1 MQGKKKKCSTIFPL
15 IKGFFATT
23 YFKGFILNAVAAA
36 IIAALSIEMR
46 SYLDRQGRKVKG
58 EWELSDATK
67 TIIVVVSG
75 FTIAMIVYVLMYIF
89 VGFGGGML
97 TDNTF

>member
-1 MQGKKKKCSTIFPL
+1 MQGKKKKCSTMFPL
-15 IKGFFATT
+15 IKWFRATT
-23 YFKGFILNAVAAA
+23 YFKAFILNAIAVA

-58 EWELSDATK
+58 GWDLSDATK
-67 TIIVVVSG
+67 TTIVFVSG
-75 FTIAMIVYVLMYIF
+75 FTIAMMVYVIMYII

-97 TDNTF
+97 YNNTF

>member
-1 MQGKKKKCSTIFPL
+1 MFPL
-15 IKGFFATT
+15 IKVFFATT
-23 YFKGFILNAVAAA
+23 YFKAFILNAVAAA

-46 SYLDRQGRKVKG
+46 SYLDRQSRKVKG
-58 EWELSDATK
+58 GWELSDATK
-67 TIIVVVSG
+67 TIIVFVSG